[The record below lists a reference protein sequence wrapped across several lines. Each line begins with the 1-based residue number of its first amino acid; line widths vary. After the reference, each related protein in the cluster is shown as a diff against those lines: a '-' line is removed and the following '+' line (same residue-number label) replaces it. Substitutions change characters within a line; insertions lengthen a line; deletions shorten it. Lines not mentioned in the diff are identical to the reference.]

1 MTLSSKL
8 FRSDKQLQACEVNDQ
23 AHLIVGTKGEHVAK
37 VQMALFAL
45 DRANIDR
52 QELLSQLY
60 GPSTAGAV
68 LAFKTRRQI
77 INTSYQSKPDNIV
90 GKMTIARLDREMF
103 VLESANRPTGE
114 CKVTPP
120 GAAAPIQ
127 AGFAAP
133 AAFGLVGAK
142 GVVGAPADKK
152 PQLNRALRIYCSITR
167 RAELDTG
174 FPLRAHIEKA
184 KDLLAGFGM
193 TLSLEFTPARG
204 TGFGDTINFP
214 FGQVGSEEIP
224 LLRKA
229 SEDTRPGFPSILRVI
244 VCPRSVNEG
253 PGETFRNVSV
263 GGVKFLPFVVLN
275 STTVSRDTATLLHEM
290 IHASLTGPDHDGD
303 KFSVFFEFSP
313 TRPESPDRVVLPTSR
328 ATSLSK
334 AFFAI

>member
-8 FRSDKQLQACEVNDQ
+8 FGSDKQLQACEVNDQ
-23 AHLIVGTKGEHVAK
+23 AHLTPGTKGEHVAK

-60 GPSTAGAV
+60 GSSTARAV
-68 LAFKTRRQI
+68 LAFKTQRQI
-77 INTSYQSKPDNIV
+77 INTAYQSKPDDIV

-114 CKVTPP
+114 CAVTPA
-120 GAAAPIQ
+120 GAAAPT
-127 AGFAAP
+127 FP
-133 AAFGLVGAK
+133 SNVAFGLAGSK
-142 GVVGAPADKK
+142 GVVGAPGDKK

-167 RAELDTG
+167 RAALDTG
-174 FPLRAHIEKA
+174 FPLVAHIEKA

-204 TGFGDTINFP
+204 TGFADTINFP

-244 VCPRSVNEG
+244 VCPRAVNEG

-290 IHASLTGPDHDGD
+290 IHASLKGPDHDGD

-313 TRPESPDRVVLPTSR
+313 VRPESPDRVVLQTNR
-328 ATSLSK
+328 AISLSN
-334 AFFAI
+334 AFFAV